1 MKFLKNKVNGSF
13 VISLDKISDK
23 RGFFARLFCK
33 NEFKKKIL
41 SLPFLKLIHLKV
53 KKKVQSEDFITRLEE
68 VRRQKL

>member
-33 NEFKKKIL
+33 NEFKKK
-41 SLPFLKLIHLKV
+41 KY
-53 KKKVQSEDFITRLEE
+53 
-68 VRRQKL
+68 